1 MDNSE
6 WLLLQHVI
14 LNNKTFIV
22 VMILYILVSADK
34 RPLGQF
40 VSQASLSV
48 YFPLLGSTWYNFLLL
63 TFLHDFFTF
72 VAHQYLLVLPDLKFV
87 HFENILF
94 SSVLSLKGK
103 MQSFLS
109 IVVQLLA
116 VSVSQS
122 SLQYCLLFISAI
134 PNNEM
139 KPNILED
146 VCSWILLN
154 WFPYPLLWH
163 TTFSYVCHP
172 SLCILQIKFLS

>member
-22 VMILYILVSADK
+22 EMIYILVSADK

-109 IVVQLLA
+109 MVVQLLA

-122 SLQYCLLFISAI
+122 SLQYCLLCISAI

-139 KPNILED
+139 KLKILED
-146 VCSWILLN
+146 IVEYYWTGFLIHFCGT
-154 WFPYPLLWH
+154 PLFLM
-163 TTFSYVCHP
+163 FVIHP
-172 SLCILQIKFLS
+172 CAFYK